1 MGSNRVVQNT
11 KKVKEMQTNGVLYDR
26 LLVTKCLNIQK
37 WFLSLVGLYWK
48 WAGGTASIF
57 KKLLKTFRKLEKQF
71 LKVMLKTGDLEEK
84 YPETWLKTFA
94 QFCIKPIPSTEYL
107 YNT

>member
-1 MGSNRVVQNT
+1 MSGGGGR
-11 KKVKEMQTNGVLYDR
+11 G
-26 LLVTKCLNIQK
+26 
-37 WFLSLVGLYWK
+37 
-48 WAGGTASIF
+48 GGTASIF
-57 KKLLKTFRKLEKQF
+57 KKLLKTFRKLEKLF

>member
-1 MGSNRVVQNT
+1 
-11 KKVKEMQTNGVLYDR
+11 
-26 LLVTKCLNIQK
+26 
-37 WFLSLVGLYWK
+37 
-48 WAGGTASIF
+48 
-57 KKLLKTFRKLEKQF
+57 
-71 LKVMLKTGDLEEK
+71 MLKTGDLGEK

>member
-1 MGSNRVVQNT
+1 MPKYTKVVPLLSKASFLCFIDSYFSRT
-11 KKVKEMQTNGVLYDR
+11 VL
-26 LLVTKCLNIQK
+26 KM
-37 WFLSLVGLYWK
+37 S
-48 WAGGTASIF
+48 GGTASIF
-57 KKLLKTFRKLEKQF
+57 KKLLKTFRKLEKLF

>member
-1 MGSNRVVQNT
+1 
-11 KKVKEMQTNGVLYDR
+11 
-26 LLVTKCLNIQK
+26 
-37 WFLSLVGLYWK
+37 
-48 WAGGTASIF
+48 
-57 KKLLKTFRKLEKQF
+57 
-71 LKVMLKTGDLEEK
+71 MLKTTRKSGDLEEK